1 MEKEKHIHGFRIF
14 KGVLGAIFT
23 ILLRPIY
30 KNKEVI
36 PKEGPIIVC
45 GNHIHL
51 LDQCLPILSTKRMLH
66 YMAKKEYFDGP
77 FAWFFKASG
86 CISVDREHHGGS
98 SKEIAISVLN
108 KGWALGIYPEGT
120 RNSLACKDEKLEESY
135 ELVKDI
141 MTLKKYKKLMKKNMT
156 LVSQYEFLKKLVE
169 SKRITS
175 NDATFAILDLDN
187 YLINLLQKGEI
198 TYEEYRDN
206 LLLPIKFGTVSI
218 AQKTGSTIVPYAISG
233 KYHILK
239 NNLTVEFGT
248 PFKVEENDNL
258 EEANEKLS
266 SSIKDLILKSKGLLK
281 WL

>member
-23 ILLRPIY
+23 ILLRPTY

-120 RNSLACKDEKLEESY
+120 RNSLACKDEKLEES
-135 ELVKDI
+135 
-141 MTLKKYKKLMKKNMT
+141 
-156 LVSQYEFLKKLVE
+156 
-169 SKRITS
+169 
-175 NDATFAILDLDN
+175 
-187 YLINLLQKGEI
+187 
-198 TYEEYRDN
+198 
-206 LLLPIKFGTVSI
+206 
-218 AQKTGSTIVPYAISG
+218 
-233 KYHILK
+233 
-239 NNLTVEFGT
+239 
-248 PFKVEENDNL
+248 
-258 EEANEKLS
+258 
-266 SSIKDLILKSKGLLK
+266 
-281 WL
+281 